1 MLSIS
6 PGREGMCPKFIPN
19 FWKVEKK
26 TVSHFI
32 ASWKDCWSWVKRALT
47 FVFVPFAAATAA
59 KSLQSY
65 QTLCDPIDSSLPGSS
80 AHGIFQARVLEWVAI
95 AFSGLFCSPQA
106 SVTDTFGTTGL
117 LLLSFIFSSFQEI
130 LFSLPSFNENQ
141 VHFLSLSSVSITRHL
156 WENSWCI
163 FYYVRYIRGLKRL
176 KLTYRTSH

>member
-47 FVFVPFAAATAA
+47 FVFVPFAAAR
-59 KSLQSY
+59 SLQLCL
-65 QTLCDPIDSSLPGSS
+65 TLSDPMDCSLPGSS
-80 AHGIFQARVLEWVAI
+80 VHGISQARVLEWVAI